1 MICSFENLTMTLE
14 NSGVTGDFKNT
25 ADTGLI
31 MSSTRWLVDHYKA
44 KEKYRLQ
51 MVEDL
56 GLQPGN
62 FVLDVGSGPGLW
74 SNELAKKVAPNGKII
89 GIDLSVDALNYAKSN
104 LENYPHQDIIEYAQ
118 ADFFN
123 MPYPDETFDFVFCAN
138 SQMYFTDAQKE
149 QLLKEQKR
157 VVKTG
162 GKIASKEYDGETI
175 ILYPIPPELWLK
187 MKNAV
192 GQVLVERAEKDYY
205 DEYVAR
211 KGRTLFFNLGLKD
224 IATIPYPV
232 QMFAPLSSPQKNYIT
247 QESQWFIKTASPYL
261 SKAEIQQLES
271 YFDPNSSEYILDKED
286 FSYLMVEFM
295 SIGTKVA

>member
-1 MICSFENLTMTLE
+1 MTLE
-14 NSGVTGDFKNT
+14 NLVTSGDFKNT

-62 FVLDVGSGPGLW
+62 CVLDVGSGPGLW
-74 SNELAKKVAPNGKII
+74 SNELAKKVVPNGKII

-138 SQMYFTDAQKE
+138 SQMYFTDVQKE

-162 GKIASKEYDGETI
+162 GRIASKEYDGETI

-232 QMFAPLSSPQKNYIT
+232 QMFAPLSSHQKNYIT
-247 QESQWFIKTASPYL
+247 EESQWFIKTASPYL
-261 SKAEIQQLES
+261 SKSEIQQLES

>member
-1 MICSFENLTMTLE
+1 MTLE
-14 NSGVTGDFKNT
+14 ISVASGDFKNT

-56 GLQPGN
+56 GLQPGDV
-62 FVLDVGSGPGLW
+62 VLDVGSGPGLW
-74 SNELAKKVAPNGKII
+74 SNQLAKKVAPNGRII

-123 MPYPDETFDFVFCAN
+123 MPYADETFDFVFCAN
-138 SQMYFTDAQKE
+138 SQMYFTDTQKE

-157 VVKTG
+157 VVK
-162 GKIASKEYDGETI
+162 KEYDGETI
-175 ILYPIPPELWLK
+175 ILYPIPSELWLK
-187 MKNAV
+187 LKNAV
-192 GQVLVERAEKDYY
+192 CQVLVERGEQDYY

-211 KGRTLFFNLGLKD
+211 KGRTLFLEIGLKD
-224 IATIPYPV
+224 LVTIPYPV
-232 QMFAPLSSPQKNYIT
+232 QMFSPLSSHQKNYIA

-261 SKAEIQQLES
+261 SKSEILQLES
-271 YFDPNSSEYILDKED
+271 YFDANSSEYILDKPD

-295 SIGTKVA
+295 TIGTKTA

>member
-1 MICSFENLTMTLE
+1 MTLE
-14 NSGVTGDFKNT
+14 ISVASGDFKNT

-56 GLQPGN
+56 GLQPGDV
-62 FVLDVGSGPGLW
+62 VLDVGSGPGLW
-74 SNELAKKVAPNGKII
+74 SNQLAKKVAPNGRII

-123 MPYPDETFDFVFCAN
+123 MPYADETFDFVFCAN
-138 SQMYFTDAQKE
+138 SQMYFTDTQKE

-162 GKIASKEYDGETI
+162 GKVASKEYDGETI
-175 ILYPIPPELWLK
+175 IL
-187 MKNAV
+187 
-192 GQVLVERAEKDYY
+192 
-205 DEYVAR
+205 
-211 KGRTLFFNLGLKD
+211 
-224 IATIPYPV
+224 
-232 QMFAPLSSPQKNYIT
+232 
-247 QESQWFIKTASPYL
+247 
-261 SKAEIQQLES
+261 
-271 YFDPNSSEYILDKED
+271 
-286 FSYLMVEFM
+286 
-295 SIGTKVA
+295 